1 MEAKDG
7 SEGFDFSGTSTEI
20 QAHALIAYRVGDGV
34 EARDVRVV
42 FEPGADATIVR
53 EIFEAEAINPIDLQ
67 RIGWQSILDRFMSYA
82 EAQP

>member
-7 SEGFDFSGTSTEI
+7 SDGLDFSGTSTGI
-20 QAHALIAYRVGDGV
+20 QAHALRAYRVGDGA

-42 FEPGADATIVR
+42 FEPEADATIVR
-53 EIFEAEAINPIDLQ
+53 DIFEAEAINPIYLQ
-67 RIGWQSILDRFMSYA
+67 RIGLQSILDRFMSYA